1 MATKIGPKTVTQRDR
16 SKALAFCV
24 DAANS
29 DSYGGEPT
37 TNLCA
42 NSSFGAN
49 GDVALTSNVT
59 VRGQS
64 FTRKCVNN
72 SSSSTTPGLWPI
84 DSTITV
90 SQSTQYTF
98 SLRGFS
104 NTTTGGGNAYLYVK
118 NQSAGS
124 DLVWNTAIGAFPTED
139 EYFANPANEIVSHT
153 FTTPSGCTQLKIG
166 VLFTGH
172 STTPGGIFYIKNV
185 QLEAK
190 SAATPFVLGSRT
202 ASNAVENIS
211 GVGAQGTTLTGTFA
225 AYGQQLFKPTIRNVL
240 ATFDS
245 KKGHIGGAYWD
256 FDGSDEYINTGIQPD
271 FIHTNA
277 TLIMWV
283 TMDNIAAAYAHGN
296 HNSKRFYMGTD
307 GGYFAGGVQNQNN
320 RSSHSGKT
328 LFSARGISNNDWF
341 MGTVVADSGTA
352 KMYVNGE
359 LDSTFSYTQS
369 SGSNPDGNFK
379 IGTWQHSSDYWWNG
393 QVAICMIWSA
403 ALTAK
408 EIKDIY
414 IAQKGR
420 FGK

>member
-320 RSSHSGKT
+320 LSSHSGKT